1 MTFKKKAL
9 IGLASVVVI
18 MIAIVAI
25 GGIGYNADQNWQFIQ
40 GVWGDVRDQ
49 DRGGYYLRKYATV
62 WTYPRYMEFI
72 YNDIVDEG
80 ADPCE
85 ATGITFNDGGTAR
98 VETFVRIMTP
108 IDANDRRDFHR
119 QFGGASTEAGR
130 MQLVKNA
137 VGSFMKDCL
146 KTTAPLM
153 SSSEHQAARKGEFKQ
168 VAELQLSNGLYV
180 MESEK
185 QQVKDVTDEEGKM
198 ITIDATK
205 IILGKDGLPLIKK
218 PSPLTEDYKIKIVH
232 FSVTGTDYSP
242 TTREQFLA
250 KQKSF
255 LNAELSKAERKEMV
269 QERLKIEERGRKD
282 KAEATAKANVIKEKA
297 VIEARQKAEV
307 AAQKKTE
314 LETVASMNFEVAKIK
329 KTEAETLANQKLA
342 VATINL
348 SAAEKDAARIIALAK
363 AEQERI
369 QLAGAITE
377 KDKTLA
383 TIKAERDVQIAV
395 ALANVKSPAVVFSG
409 GGAPGSG
416 GQDTMMKS
424 MINYRILQQA
434 GIIPN
439 NGNFGEILPIPMNT
453 QTAPTSK

>member
-1 MTFKKKAL
+1 MTLKRKLLLGAVA
-9 IGLASVVVI
+9 IVVVALT
-18 MIAIVAI
+18 IAAI
-25 GGIGYNADQNWQFIQ
+25 GGIGYNADQNWQFVQ
-40 GVWGDVRDQ
+40 GIWGTVRDQ
-49 DRGGYYLRKYATV
+49 DRGGYYFRKYATV

-72 YNDIVDEG
+72 YNDVKNEG

-85 ATGITFNDGGTAR
+85 ATRITFNDGGTAR

-108 IDANDRRDFHR
+108 IDFNDRREFHR

-137 VGSFMKDCL
+137 VGSFMIDCL
-146 KTTAPLM
+146 KTTASLM

-185 QQVKDVTDEEGKM
+185 RQVKDVTDEEGKM
-198 ITIDATK
+198 ITIDATR

-218 PSPLTEDYKIKIVH
+218 PSPLTQDYKIKIVH
-232 FSVTGTDYSP
+232 FSVTGTNYSEI
-242 TTREQFLA
+242 TREQFVA

-282 KAEATAKANVIKEKA
+282 KADMTAIANVIKAKA
-297 VIEARQKAEV
+297 VIAAQQLAEV
-307 AAQKKTE
+307 AAQRKVEK
-314 LETVASMNFEVAKIK
+314 ETVASMNLEIAKIK
-329 KTEAETLANQKLA
+329 KTEAETLANQMLA

-348 SAAEKDAARIIALAK
+348 SAAKKDAARIIELAK

-377 KDKTLA
+377 KDRVLA
-383 TIKAERDVQIAV
+383 TIKAERDVKIAI
-395 ALANVKSPAVVFSG
+395 ALAVVKSPLVVMVSSG
-409 GGAPGSG
+409 GAGEKE
-416 GQDTMMKS
+416 DVMNNL
-424 MINYRILQQA
+424 INIRLLQGA

-439 NGNFGEILPIPMNT
+439 KGQFGEILPIPMENLRSS
-453 QTAPTSK
+453 PTSK